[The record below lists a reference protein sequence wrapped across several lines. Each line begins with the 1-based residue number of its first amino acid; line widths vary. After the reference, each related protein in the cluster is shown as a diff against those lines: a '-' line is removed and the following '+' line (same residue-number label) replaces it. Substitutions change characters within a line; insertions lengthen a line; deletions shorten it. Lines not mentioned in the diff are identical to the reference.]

1 MKLLV
6 YIPSFN
12 RAASLVKQLEILK
25 AYKGPGEIAVV
36 VRDNCSEPETYKEV
50 SRLCKES
57 KFGYVRNPCNIGP
70 NPNILAGFMY
80 CSRTD
85 YLWILSDDDLIKP
98 DAVNKV
104 FDLLHRHGDC
114 DIIYL
119 THNLLQ
125 QEEVVEQNQEQLL
138 KQIGDGLGIISRVI
152 YRSAKV
158 IPYIRAGYDNL
169 MSCFPHLAILF
180 ELTKQESIRVCRV
193 SKGGF
198 FLAGHLP
205 VAEPLSY
212 IQSFYGYTLLANN
225 LKEELRRDFLSD
237 WWKEWQIKAVNEF
250 SQAPA
255 HAAVSFHLL
264 RYYVPQFSALEGGD

>member
-12 RAASLVKQLEILK
+12 RAENLMKQLGVLK
-25 AYKGPGEIAVV
+25 AYQGPDELEVV
-36 VRDNCSEPETYKEV
+36 VQDNGSFESYEEV
-50 SRLCKES
+50 RRFCKES
-57 KFGYVRNPCNIGP
+57 DFGYVRNPCNIGP

-104 FDLLHRHGDC
+104 FDLLHRHEGC
-114 DIIYL
+114 DIVYL

-125 QEEVVEQNQEQLL
+125 QEEIVELNQEQLL
-138 KQIGDGLGIISRVI
+138 KQINDGLGVISQVI

-158 IPYIRAGYDNL
+158 MPYIRAGYDNL

-180 ELTKQESIRVCRV
+180 ELTKQESIIVCRV
-193 SKGGF
+193 SKEEF
-198 FLAGHLP
+198 FFEGHLP
-205 VAEPLSY
+205 VSEPLGY
-212 IQSFYGYTLLANN
+212 QYSFYGFTLLVHN
-225 LKEELRRDFLSD
+225 LKEELRGDFLSA
-237 WWKEWQIKAVNEF
+237 WWNEWQIKAVQEF
-250 SQAPA
+250 SQAPI
-255 HAAVSFHLL
+255 HAAVSFHLMQQ
-264 RYYVPQFSALEGGD
+264 YVPQFSAKEDD

>member
-12 RAASLVKQLEILK
+12 RDASLMKQLEILK
-25 AYKGPGEIAVV
+25 AYQGPDELEVV
-36 VRDNCSEPETYKEV
+36 VQDNCSTVEGYKAV
-50 SRLCKES
+50 NQFCKES
-57 KFGYVRNPCNIGP
+57 DFVYVRNPCNIGP

-104 FDLLHRHGDC
+104 FDLLHRNGGC

-125 QEEVVEQNQEQLL
+125 QEEVVEINQEQLL
-138 KQIGDGLGIISRVI
+138 KQIGDGLGIISQVI

-158 IPYIRAGYDNL
+158 MPYIRAGYDNL

-180 ELTKQESIRVCRV
+180 ELTKQESIIVCRV
-193 SKGGF
+193 SRGEF
-198 FLAGHLP
+198 FFEGHLP
-205 VAEPLSY
+205 VAEPLCY
-212 IQSFYGYTLLANN
+212 VYSFYGYTLLANN
-225 LKEELRRDFLSD
+225 LKEELRRDFLSS

-250 SQAPA
+250 SQAPV
-255 HAAVSFHLL
+255 HAAASFHLL
-264 RYYVPQFSALEGGD
+264 RQYVPRFSVLNGGD

>member
-12 RAASLVKQLEILK
+12 RGANVLHQLGELK
-25 AYKGPGEIAVV
+25 AYKGPDELEVV
-36 VRDNCSEPETYKEV
+36 VQDNCSNSEGYEVV
-50 SRLCKES
+50 SRFCAES
-57 KFGYVRNPCNIGP
+57 NFRYIRNPSNIGP

-104 FDLLHRHGDC
+104 FDLLHRHGSC

-119 THNLLQ
+119 THNLQQ
-125 QEEVVEQNQEQLL
+125 QEEAVELNQEKLL
-138 KQIGDGLGIISRVI
+138 NNINDGLGLISRVI

-158 IPYIRAGYDNL
+158 MPYIRAGYDNL
-169 MSCFPHLAILF
+169 MSCFPNLAILF
-180 ELTKQESIRVCRV
+180 ELTKQENIIVCRV
-193 SKGGF
+193 SNGGF
-198 FLAGHLP
+198 FFEGHLP

-212 IQSFYGYTLLANN
+212 IYSFYGYTHLANN
-225 LKEELRRDFLSD
+225 LKEELRRDFLSA
-237 WWKEWQIKAVNEF
+237 WWEEWQIKAVEEF
-250 SQAPA
+250 SRAPI
-255 HAAVSFHLL
+255 HAAISFYLL
-264 RYYVPQFSALEGGD
+264 RKHVPQFSANIS